1 MLPRSPG
8 QAARGDGKPLRTV
21 SPPDGAGAAV
31 QLPPEPIAP
40 AMADMATAPGKPVV
54 PVMPERSRMAAG
66 PAAAG
71 PTVAAGPAA
80 AGPTAAAAGPTAATG
95 AARARPAT
103 TAPWRIRTWVS
114 VSVATA
120 LLVVALA
127 AGVSIGPVA
136 IPVGTVLRALA
147 EQLPWHPNLAVSPI
161 EAAIIWQLRAPRVVL
176 GALVG
181 SMLAGGGAAYQGV
194 FRNPLADPYLLG
206 VAAGAGLGAT
216 AVIITGASPALL
228 PPAAFGGAIA
238 AVGLTYS
245 LGARAG
251 QRGEGADRPASSGT
265 ASILLA
271 GVAVAALLTAAQT
284 FLQQSH
290 AQTLQAV
297 YAWILGGL
305 SGATWSQSGLILP
318 YVIVAAVALL
328 AHRRLLDVLRVGE
341 TEAGTLGVNVPR
353 LRLIVVIAATL
364 GAAAAV
370 SVSGLIGFVGI
381 IVPHIVRLTAG
392 PSYRIVLPVSMIGG
406 AAFLVLADIA
416 ARTAQPGTEVPI
428 GVITAAIG
436 APFFL
441 FVLRSR
447 RARASSS

>member
-1 MLPRSPG
+1 MTSMLPRSRGQTARQARPNPRPG
-8 QAARGDGKPLRTV
+8 GTP
-21 SPPDGAGAAV
+21 
-31 QLPPEPIAP
+31 
-40 AMADMATAPGKPVV
+40 
-54 PVMPERSRMAAG
+54 
-66 PAAAG
+66 AG
-71 PTVAAGPAA
+71 PTVRPSSPAA
-80 AGPTAAAAGPTAATG
+80 KVDRRNAPG
-95 AARARPAT
+95 RPRRSWLPITIA
-103 TAPWRIRTWVS
+103 VG
-114 VSVATA
+114 
-120 LLVVALA
+120 LLIVALV
-127 AGVSIGPVA
+127 AGVAIGPIG
-136 IPVGTVLRALA
+136 IPLGTVLRALA
-147 EQLPWHPNLAVSPI
+147 AHLPGHPSIAVPPI
-161 EAAIIWQLRAPRVVL
+161 EAAIVWQLRLPRVVL

-216 AVIITGASPALL
+216 SVIISGASPAFL
-228 PPAAFGGAIA
+228 PPAAFGGGIA
-238 AVGLTYS
+238 AVALTYS

-251 QRGEGADRPASSGT
+251 RRGEEVSRPGGSGT

-290 AQTLQAV
+290 AQSLQVV

-305 SGATWSQSGLILP
+305 SGATWGQSGLILP
-318 YVIVAAVALL
+318 YVLVAAVVLL

-392 PSYRIVLPVSMIGG
+392 PSYRVVLPVSMIGG
-406 AAFLVLADIA
+406 GAFVVLADIV

-441 FVLRSR
+441 FVLGSR
-447 RARASSS
+447 RARAGSA